1 MCIEPLTAA
10 DWESKL
16 NPDALMMKI
25 SSPGNLTSK
34 CQVIELHA
42 SFLETNLLSQ
52 IRALPNPAFEQ
63 SQSDDKRYSHPLVLH
78 LSPTSSADVIV
89 TSLTPTLSSTTP
101 FARIGPD
108 AEVVVAPKSRT
119 RPLQDVS
126 GDHQM
131 VSDGATAAVEHFTV
145 ASNSTRNKLRHGSK
159 KIKSIVHFRL
169 IDRRLADQWFEHGAD
184 TDNEG
189 LMIWVNDDTPASRAL
204 IDAKWASVSVIKP
217 NALLPPLEPRLQT
230 SHANEAAGSTDTPR
244 PATRV
249 VARIALWKDP
259 PDGKHVALSSFLCA
273 SLGVEGV
280 VGGVVRL
287 EPTCPPLPK
296 KSLKSIQ
303 IHPFATSTPKAGE
316 GLVFGGNTKSQREQ
330 LRRHLQDVY
339 ERGTGKGASV
349 LLGPLTDGLV
359 LAGLPDKDTQG
370 WEGGLLTF
378 GNAPVVRQESGC
390 TQLTWAIGSDHQIDL
405 DVQQA
410 IPRPSAFFNS
420 SGPEEP
426 LPLHEP
432 SLISVDNIITDVAG
446 QIANSLSLLLT
457 GGIGS
462 GKTSLAQKVGHRLRR
477 DELFYVAYYPCSKLI
492 TDDTRVSAVKETLDR
507 LFITASF
514 AAYLGGRAVVIL
526 DDIDKLCPAET
537 ELQVGNEN
545 GRSRQV
551 SEVLCSMTKQFCGR
565 ETGVVL
571 LATASAKDAVNDLLI
586 KTHAIR
592 NVVELKAP
600 DKDGRREIL
609 QGLLAANNQAGLS
622 RAGSNGLQ
630 ITKEEEAAKRKPGFT
645 VEKSLDFLELAGRTD
660 GYMPG
665 DLVLLI
671 SRTKGEAVLRNMS
684 SLSLQSSQAQSDNNK
699 NNTLLISIDKEDFA
713 RALQGFTPASLRNVH
728 LHSTSTT
735 FASVGGLRSVRQTLI
750 ETIQYP
756 TKYARIFANCPLRL
770 RSGLLLYGYPGCGK
784 TLLASAVAGESGLNF
799 ISVKGPELLNK
810 YIGASEKSVR
820 DLFERAQAAR
830 PAILFFDEFDSIAP
844 KRGRDSTGVTD
855 RVVNQ
860 LLTQMDG
867 AEGLQG
873 VYVLAATSRPDL
885 IDPALLRPG
894 RLDKS
899 LLCGLPMYDERLDIL
914 RIISKKVAMA
924 EEVREQGL
932 EDVARQTEGY
942 SGADLQAV
950 ISNAQLE
957 AVHRVLD
964 CESKD
969 DDSTEKKK
977 KKKETDEKEEGT
989 ISDQDRG
996 RSEGIPWLSMFKMGV
1011 AEDEQDRKNSES
1023 REWLGKRAA
1032 MMAKFEAIRQKEE
1045 SRGVGRHLRARDK
1058 DPRGGGGGGSRLAA
1072 DRREQQQQQQT
1083 SGMKTS
1089 MRAATN
1095 ERGGREDGNED
1106 EGEERETGGGKK
1118 GGVRIEW
1125 KDIQSA
1131 LHATRPSIS
1140 IDERRRL
1147 TAIYGEFINARTG
1160 DMPNGEATNEIGGRT
1175 SLM

>member
-1 MCIEPLTAA
+1 M
-10 DWESKL
+10 
-16 NPDALMMKI
+16 
-25 SSPGNLTSK
+25 
-34 CQVIELHA
+34 
-42 SFLETNLLSQ
+42 ETNLLSQ

-63 SQSDDKRYSHPLVLH
+63 SQSDDKGYLHPLVLH
-78 LSPTSSADVIV
+78 LSPTSSADVII
-89 TSLTPTLSSTTP
+89 TSLTPALSSATP
-101 FARIGPD
+101 FARISPD
-108 AEVVVAPKSRT
+108 AEVVVAPKSRA

-126 GDHQM
+126 SDHQT
-131 VSDGATAAVEHFTV
+131 VSDGATAAVGNSSV
-145 ASNSTRNKLRHGSK
+145 ASNSVRNKLHHESK
-159 KIKSIVHFRL
+159 KIKSILHFRL
-169 IDRRLADQWFEHGAD
+169 VDRRLADHWFEHGAD
-184 TDNEG
+184 KDNEG
-189 LMIWVNDDTPASRAL
+189 LMIWVNDDTLASRAL
-204 IDAKWASVSVIKP
+204 INAKWASVSVIKP
-217 NALLPPLEPRLQT
+217 NALLPPLEPRSQT
-230 SHANEAAGSTDTPR
+230 SHANEAVGSTDTPR
-244 PATRV
+244 PATMV
-249 VARIALWKDP
+249 VARVALWENP
-259 PDGKHVALSSFLCA
+259 PDGKHVVLSSFLCA
-273 SLGVEGV
+273 NLGVEGV
-280 VGGVVRL
+280 VGGIARL
-287 EPTCPPLPK
+287 EPACPPLPK
-296 KSLKSIQ
+296 KTLKSIQ
-303 IHPFATSTPKAGE
+303 VHPFATSTPKAGE
-316 GLVFGGNTKSQREQ
+316 GLAFGGNTKSQKEQ

-339 ERGTGKGASV
+339 ERGNGREASV
-349 LLGPLTDGLV
+349 FWGPLTDGLV
-359 LAGLPDKDTQG
+359 LGELPVKDMQG

-378 GNAPVVRQESGC
+378 GNAPVVRQESGS

-410 IPRPSAFFNS
+410 IPRPAAFFNS

-426 LPLHEP
+426 LPPHEP
-432 SLISVDNIITDVAG
+432 SLISVDDVIADLVG
-446 QIANSLSLLLT
+446 QISNSLSLLLT

-462 GKTSLAQKVGHRLRR
+462 GKTSLTQRVGHRLRR
-477 DELFYVAYYPCSKLI
+477 DELFYVAYYPCSKLV
-492 TDDTRVSAVKETLDR
+492 TDDTRVSVVKETLDR

-526 DDIDKLCPAET
+526 DDLDKLCPAET

-551 SEVLCSMTKQFCGR
+551 SEVLCSMTKQYCGR

-586 KTHAIR
+586 KTHAIK

-609 QGLLAANNQAGLS
+609 QGLLAANSQARFPGD
-622 RAGSNGLQ
+622 GSNGLQ
-630 ITKEEEAAKRKPGFT
+630 TTKEEVIKRKPGFT
-645 VEKSLDFLELAGRTD
+645 VEKSLDFLQLAGKTD
-660 GYMPG
+660 GYMLG

-671 SRTKGEAVLRNMS
+671 SRTKSEAVLRNIS
-684 SLSLQSSQAQSDNNK
+684 SLSLQSSQAQSDNY
-699 NNTLLISIDKEDFA
+699 NNTLLISINKEDFA
-713 RALQGFTPASLRNVH
+713 RALKGFTPASLRNVQ
-728 LHSTSTT
+728 LHSTTTT

-899 LLCGLPMYDERLDIL
+899 LLCDLPTYDDRLDIL
-914 RIISKKVAMA
+914 RVVSEKVAMA

-932 EDVARQTEGY
+932 ENVARQTEGY

-957 AVHRVLD
+957 AIHRVLD
-964 CESKD
+964 GQSKD
-969 DDSTEKKK
+969 VDSTE
-977 KKKETDEKEEGT
+977 ERNEMDQNEQGT
-989 ISDQDRG
+989 VSDQNSR
-996 RSEGIPWLSMFKMGV
+996 RSDGIPCLSMFKMGV
-1011 AEDEQDRKNSES
+1011 AEDEQDLKNRGEG
-1023 REWLGKRAA
+1023 EWLDKRAA
-1032 MMAKFEAIRQKEE
+1032 MIAKFEAIRQKED
-1045 SRGVGRHLRARDK
+1045 SREVDQRHFRARDR
-1058 DPRGGGGGGSRLAA
+1058 DRGGGGGSSSLAV
-1072 DRREQQQQQQT
+1072 RREKQT
-1083 SGMKTS
+1083 SGMQTS
-1089 MRAATN
+1089 MQAPANGGGDPDEEEDKAAI
-1095 ERGGREDGNED
+1095 EKED
-1106 EGEERETGGGKK
+1106 EGRRREGREEKK
-1118 GGVRIEW
+1118 GVRIEW

-1131 LHATRPSIS
+1131 LHTTRPSIS
-1140 IDERRRL
+1140 FDERRRL